1 MKMALYVA
9 EKEKL
14 EETGSNDD
22 NKQTALLCLSS
33 ISTEYI
39 SETVSLFIGEILK
52 EYKNEFQSVNGE
64 SKICIPEGKRS
75 LLTKILAL
83 Y

>member
-1 MKMALYVA
+1 MKIITDMKMALYVA

-33 ISTEYI
+33 ISTE
-39 SETVSLFIGEILK
+39 
-52 EYKNEFQSVNGE
+52 
-64 SKICIPEGKRS
+64 
-75 LLTKILAL
+75 
-83 Y
+83 